1 VSGCADTTRG
11 PQAADGHQQWPTVD
25 SVHVGYLSLV
35 QAARYLGA
43 VSTATVRRWIK
54 GHGLPHY
61 HITGCGGER
70 GKLLFRQGELDRW
83 MRRFRNGL
91 AASKNEDGARR
102 EAVGD
107 EFRAENI
114 DRTE

>member
-1 VSGCADTTRG
+1 MPDDALNHRDPRHTDGSVSVVE
-11 PQAADGHQQWPTVD
+11 HVD
-25 SVHVGYLSLV
+25 AGFITLA

-70 GKLLFRQGELDRW
+70 GKLLFRPGELDRW

-91 AASKNEDGARR
+91 AASKNEDGLGEKPSATNS
-102 EAVGD
+102 AP
-107 EFRAENI
+107 RAL
-114 DRTE
+114 T

>member
-1 VSGCADTTRG
+1 VIGRVDTSEVQQATDGRG
-11 PQAADGHQQWPTVD
+11 RWPVVE
-25 SVHVGYLSLV
+25 SVHVGYLSLP
-35 QAARYLGA
+35 QAARYLGG
-43 VSTATVRRWIK
+43 VSTATVRRWIT

-91 AASKNEDGARR
+91 ASSQGEDGAQR
-102 EAVGD
+102 EGAGD
-107 EFRAENI
+107 GFCAETV